1 MNEAK
6 KMPEEIDETENIP
19 LTAAN
24 DSIAPDVDSQVESL
38 KAENAELKDKLL
50 RALAEAENTRRR
62 AQKEREDTI
71 RYAIADFA
79 RSLLT
84 VSDNFSRALEAVKP
98 DQRTDNPALNSMM
111 TGVSAVEREL
121 QQIFEL
127 SGMRKLEPLDQA
139 FDPNFHEVMF
149 EVENTGKPPGTI
161 VQVLQSG
168 YVLHDRLLRPA
179 RVAIA
184 KGEVEERRVDQTI

>member
-1 MNEAK
+1 MTDTLNDMNEEFDDIA
-6 KMPEEIDETENIP
+6 DTV
-19 LTAAN
+19 AN
-24 DSIAPDVDSQVESL
+24 DSELPGDDRIEKLTAD
-38 KAENAELKDKLL
+38 NADLKDKLL

-71 RYAIADFA
+71 RYSIADFA

-84 VSDNFSRALEAVKP
+84 VSDNFERAVEAVKP
-98 DQRTDNPALNSMM
+98 EQREKNAELASVMVGIDA
-111 TGVSAVEREL
+111 VSREL

-127 SGMRKLEPLDQA
+127 SGMKKLIPVDQA

-149 EVENTGKPPGTI
+149 EMENTGKPPGTI
-161 VQVLQSG
+161 VQVLQTG
-168 YVLHDRLLRPA
+168 YQIHDRLLRPA

-184 KGEVEERRVDQTI
+184 KGDVEARKVDTSI